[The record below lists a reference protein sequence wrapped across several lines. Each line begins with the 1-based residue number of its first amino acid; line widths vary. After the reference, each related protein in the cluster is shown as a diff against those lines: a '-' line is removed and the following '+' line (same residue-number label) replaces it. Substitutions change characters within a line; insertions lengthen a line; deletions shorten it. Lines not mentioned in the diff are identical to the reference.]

1 MIGEL
6 KQQRLVD
13 DDGSDDVAKKNSL
26 CPFKLYR
33 VCSDPLNFSNV
44 GNVVDV
50 FFFFSSWWLLR
61 ACLHG
66 GGGPQ
71 VGEVT
76 PLSIKSLILF

>member
-33 VCSDPLNFSNV
+33 VCSDPLNLSNV
-44 GNVVDV
+44 GNVVEV
-50 FFFFSSWWLLR
+50 FFFFR
-61 ACLHG
+61 RGGCL
-66 GGGPQ
+66 GPVYTE
-71 VGEVT
+71 VGD
-76 PLSIKSLILF
+76 PR

>member
-6 KQQRLVD
+6 KQRRLVD
-13 DDGSDDVAKKNSL
+13 DDGSDDVAKKNNL
-26 CPFKLYR
+26 RPFKLYR

-50 FFFFSSWWLLR
+50 LFSSWWLLR
-61 ACLHG
+61 ACLHE

-76 PLSIKSLILF
+76 RLSIKTLILF

>member
-6 KQQRLVD
+6 KQRRLVD
-13 DDGSDDVAKKNSL
+13 DDGSDDVAKKNNL

-33 VCSDPLNFSNV
+33 VCSDPLNLSNV

-50 FFFFSSWWLLR
+50 LFSSWWLLR

-71 VGEVT
+71 VGEVAR
-76 PLSIKSLILF
+76 LSIKTLILF

>member
-6 KQQRLVD
+6 KQRRLVD
-13 DDGSDDVAKKNSL
+13 DDGSDDVAKKNNL

-33 VCSDPLNFSNV
+33 VRSDPLNLSNV
-44 GNVVDV
+44 GNVIDI
-50 FFFFSSWWLLR
+50 FFSSWWLLR

-76 PLSIKSLILF
+76 RLIIKSLILF